1 MTTYDQV
8 STFLRNFKDK
18 LKVFDIYYARRE
30 KNIQA
35 QLNLEINESQRLDYI
50 ENLAPE
56 NYYAGPKNEN
66 YQQASIEYWEFGTEV
81 KGTEVYVKISM
92 GRPNQRV
99 LCISFHES
107 EFPMTYPFKS

>member
-1 MTTYDQV
+1 MTTYDQAN
-8 STFLRNFKDK
+8 TFLKNFKVK
-18 LKVFDIYYARRE
+18 LKVLDIYFVRRD

-35 QLNLEINESQRLDYI
+35 LLNLEINESQRLNYI
-50 ENLAPE
+50 ENLSPE

-66 YQQASIEYWEFGTEV
+66 YQQTSMEYWEFGTEV
-81 KGTEVYVKISM
+81 KGTEVYIKISM
-92 GRPNQRV
+92 GRLNERV